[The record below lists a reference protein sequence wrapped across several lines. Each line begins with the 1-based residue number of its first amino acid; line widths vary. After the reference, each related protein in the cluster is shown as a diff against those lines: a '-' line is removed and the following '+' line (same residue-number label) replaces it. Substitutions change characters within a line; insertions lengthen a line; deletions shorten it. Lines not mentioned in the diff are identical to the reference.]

1 MAMAQ
6 GIARSWQK
14 ICYFAYMRPK
24 VVFLSLLGLTL
35 GEGTRELMANNCNN
49 HGYIQIWDN
58 NDPLRNFAT
67 YNCPEY
73 ARLYIRA
80 AAGERIY
87 MGFHVNGGPD
97 RNPTIYDDVWMR
109 LRDPNG
115 NVVMGPIQLQ
125 NTMGAGWI
133 NTCAGDAV

>member
-1 MAMAQ
+1 M
-6 GIARSWQK
+6 
-14 ICYFAYMRPK
+14 
-24 VVFLSLLGLTL
+24 L
-35 GEGTRELMANNCNN
+35 GEGTRELMANNCGN

-58 NDPLRNFAT
+58 SDPLRNFAT
-67 YNCPEY
+67 YDCPEY

-80 AAGERIY
+80 AAGELIY
-87 MGFHVNGGPD
+87 MGFHVNNQNDGT
-97 RNPTIYDDVWMR
+97 PTIANDVWMR

-133 NTCAGDAV
+133 NACAGDAV

>member
-1 MAMAQ
+1 M
-6 GIARSWQK
+6 IS
-14 ICYFAYMRPK
+14 F
-24 VVFLSLLGLTL
+24 SLLGLML
-35 GEGTRELMANNCNN
+35 GEGTREFMANNCIN

-67 YNCPEY
+67 YDCPEY

-97 RNPTIYDDVWMR
+97 NNPTIYNDVWMR
-109 LRDPNG
+109 LRDPK
-115 NVVMGPIQLQ
+115 
-125 NTMGAGWI
+125 W
-133 NTCAGDAV
+133 